1 MQRVE
6 ETFHTTAEE
15 EEMSKKTDSSI
26 GKDSSRK
33 NMEQGKYPEPVNS
46 ILRET
51 LELFKKRGM
60 KFTMDD
66 LAAELRMSKKTIYV
80 YFKDKEQ
87 LLDTMVDYFFDAVK
101 DSERTILEEPDL
113 ELTDR
118 VRAVLGAMPEAYRN
132 VDFRQLSVLRDKYPR
147 LYQHMVDRL
156 ESGWEPT
163 ISLLEQGMREGV
175 FRQFSIPVFRI
186 MMQASLEQ
194 FFQRDLLADSGMTYN
209 EALQEVV
216 RILVDGIR
224 KNR

>member
-1 MQRVE
+1 
-6 ETFHTTAEE
+6 
-15 EEMSKKTDSSI
+15 
-26 GKDSSRK
+26 
-33 NMEQGKYPEPVNS
+33 
-46 ILRET
+46 
-51 LELFKKRGM
+51 M

-87 LLDTMVDYFFDAVK
+87 LLDTMVDYFFDDVK
-101 DSERTILEEPDL
+101 KSEQAILEEPDL
-113 ELTDR
+113 GLTDR
-118 VRAVLGAMPEAYRN
+118 VRAVLGAMPETYRN

-147 LYQHMVDRL
+147 LYQHMVNRL

-175 FRQFSIPVFRI
+175 FRQFSIPVFRT

-194 FFQRDLLADSGMTYN
+194 FFQRDLLAESGMNYN

-224 KNR
+224 KNS